1 MKRKAFTLVELLV
14 VIAIIG
20 MLVGLLLPA
29 VQRARASA
37 RSLVCKNN
45 LRQVGIASSTYS
57 TVRNSE
63 IVPGGEEN
71 RGTTCPDGRSYG
83 WSYFLLPHLE
93 QQAVF
98 DMIDYDAKFDDEQNQ
113 DAAQVPLPVYVCP
126 DTVGEPIQVE
136 QKDGKI
142 FARTSYG
149 GIYGARFKSKNNNNP
164 VNGPMI
170 YTGVYPKAYLPSGK
184 KGKLEIKRLKISEIR
199 DGLSNTLFIAEDSR
213 PAENYTY
220 GDRHWIA
227 ASNVFD
233 VSYGINQAPANDND
247 ITSQHT
253 GGAHG
258 VFGDSSVHF
267 LSNSLDTE
275 VLASLCTRSF
285 GDIVENAY

>member
-1 MKRKAFTLVELLV
+1 MKKNAFTLVELLV

-20 MLVGLLLPA
+20 TLMGLLLPA
-29 VQRARASA
+29 VQRARGAA
-37 RSLVCKNN
+37 RSLTCKNN
-45 LRQVGIASSTYS
+45 LRQIGIASNTYS
-57 TVRNSE
+57 AMRKSE

-71 RGTTCPDGRSYG
+71 RGTTCPNGRSYG
-83 WSYFLLPHLE
+83 WSYFLLPYLE

-98 DMIDYDAKFDDEQNQ
+98 DMIDYDAKFDDEVNQ
-113 DAAQVPLPVYVCP
+113 DAARIPLPVYVCP
-126 DTVGEPIQVE
+126 DTAGESIQVK
-136 QKDGKI
+136 QTDGKI

-184 KGKLEIKRLKISEIR
+184 KGRLEIKRLKVARIR
-199 DGLSNTLFIAEDSR
+199 DGMSNTLFIAEDSR
-213 PAENYTY
+213 SNENYAY
-220 GDRHWIA
+220 GDRHWISS
-227 ASNVFD
+227 SNVFD

-267 LSNSLDTE
+267 LPDSLDTE

-285 GDIVENAY
+285 GDVATLP